1 MPTYTILGKKVT
13 TQQELTDAQIDEIA
27 SEMAPAAP
35 VETASPV
42 NPTAESPSILD
53 QLKRQV
59 GLTGRIAVEGASMPI
74 NALADFASGAYNV
87 GANLLGSESRM
98 PYLSQQQSQG
108 LTAAGVPQAETGI
121 ERAVQAGGQAMMGT
135 GVQGALAAASK
146 VKSLAPLAQN
156 MAQQVPAAAAGG
168 TAAEPISSYVQDVTG
183 SPMAAI
189 VAGMAVGHMAGG
201 VGAKAGTKA
210 EKAIKAKMV
219 DAQGKPLYPETQP
232 ITIEDVKRRAQQSYA
247 KMESMGVSAK
257 PLSVLN
263 MVDSIEG
270 GLSKANFNPQM
281 DAHKPVAQLLEQ
293 FRVMTGTSRVPF
305 TKLEQMRSAA
315 TDLSKA
321 PDANTRR
328 LAGVVVSG
336 IDDYMSGMT
345 PKDLIA
351 GVSKGPE
358 AVKAV
363 MDARKDWKSQA
374 RAQVLEDVLDVAAL
388 RAENPKASEAD
399 LIRNGL
405 TNLAANKNKMRLF
418 STDEQN
424 AIKETLR
431 QKNYDPLLTLLSKF
445 NPERGGMGT
454 SLLGGGTLAA
464 IGGQTAFAAPAIGL
478 AGAGYATDR
487 LYGGIKSRAAKS
499 LVSDVL
505 TGNTEIPKDFR
516 WRGMLS
522 GIPQQ

>member
-27 SEMAPAAP
+27 AEMSPTPAVETPAAP
-35 VETASPV
+35 TPAP
-42 NPTAESPSILD
+42 ESSILD

-59 GLTGRIAVEGASMPI
+59 GLTGRMAVEGASMPI
-74 NALADFASGAYNV
+74 NTIADFASGAYNV

-98 PYLSQQQSQG
+98 PYLSQKQSQG

-146 VKSLAPLAQN
+146 AKSLAPLSQN
-156 MAQQVPAAAAGG
+156 MAQQIPAAAAGG
-168 TAAEPISSYVQDVTG
+168 TAAEPISSYVQDTTG

-201 VGAKAGTKA
+201 LGTKAGTKA

-247 KMESMGVSAK
+247 KMEGMGVSAK

-263 MVDSIEG
+263 MVDDIQNN
-270 GLSKANFNPQM
+270 LAAANFNPQM
-281 DAHKPVAQLLEQ
+281 DAHRPVAQLLDQ
-293 FRVMTGTSRVPF
+293 YRTMTGTTRVPF
-305 TKLEQMRSAA
+305 TQLEQMRSAA

-336 IDDYMSGMT
+336 IDDYMSSMT
-345 PKDLIA
+345 PKDLIS
-351 GVSKGPE
+351 GVSRGPD

-374 RAQVLEDVLDVAAL
+374 RAQVLEDVLDVAKL

-418 STDEQN
+418 STDEQS

-454 SLLGGGTLAA
+454 SLLGGGTIAA
-464 IGGQTAFAAPAIGL
+464 IGGQTAFAAPALGL
-478 AGAGYATDR
+478 AGAGYAADR
-487 LYGGIKSRAAKS
+487 VYGGVKSKAAKS
-499 LVSDVL
+499 LVSNIL
-505 TGNTEIPKDFR
+505 TGSTEIPKDFR